1 MATFTILSKEQ
12 VEKKEI
18 NIFKKIGLDAF
29 ATDYYFLLGG
39 CSEYIPEDEETE
51 ETLKNRFGSYWLR
64 DGSTFDYQANYID
77 FSGDMGESPKYDIDI
92 GCRPIVKYSEI
103 SLNCYDK
110 KINDGLMMVTY
121 GEYPQYVVNSEI
133 KEILDKKYEEKSL
146 IETGKTYTF
155 YDPCID
161 FYDPDLSEYVEQ
173 DLIEYEYNGKKYIR
187 FVGLSDIKCSGRL
200 SNKEKLK
207 EDAIYWVEVE
217 PVRWYVDMDNDIA
230 ISEKVL
236 FSGVQYYSYVDKK
249 DPGDDLIYSTSTI
262 KKYLEKY
269 FSKDIV
275 SNKNMRSEKHK
286 ETKDKRKGI
295 RVKNINIE
303 KIQEI
308 VEEQDIELDNSDAK
322 IKAKLRIN
330 TLK

>member
-18 NIFKKIGLDAF
+18 NIFKKIGLDAL

-39 CSEYIPEDEETE
+39 CSEYIPEDEKNE
-51 ETLKNRFGSYWLR
+51 ETLKSRFGYYWLR
-64 DGSTFDYQANYID
+64 DDSIFDYQANYID
-77 FSGDMGESPKYDIDI
+77 FDGNMEERPKYDIDI
-92 GCRPIVKYSEI
+92 GCRPIVRYSEI

-110 KINDGLMMVTY
+110 KINDGLMIVTY
-121 GEYPQYVVNSEI
+121 GEFPQYVVNSEI
-133 KEILDKKYEEKSL
+133 KEILDKKYEEKTL
-146 IETGKTYTF
+146 TETGKTYTF
-155 YDPCID
+155 YEPYMD
-161 FYDPDLSEYVEQ
+161 FYAPDLSEYFEQ
-173 DLIEYEYNGKKYIR
+173 SLIEYEYNGKKYIR
-187 FVGLSDIKCSGRL
+187 FVGLSNIRYYGDL
-200 SNKEKLK
+200 SNKEKVK
-207 EDAIYWVEVE
+207 DGSIYWVEVE
-217 PVRWYVDMDNDIA
+217 PVRWYVDIDNDIA

-269 FSKDIV
+269 FNKDIV

-286 ETKDKRKGI
+286 ETEGKRKGI

-308 VEEQDIELDNSDAK
+308 IEEHENELDNSNAK
-322 IKAKLRIN
+322 VKVK
-330 TLK
+330 